1 MTVLLCILFFKLFYG
16 SYIFGD
22 DFNEIYKHQSFN
34 LKDFL
39 AKILQI
45 LGVISMGYQI
55 ILDYSGLLSCLIHN
69 F

>member
-34 LKDFL
+34 LKDFFSQNL
-39 AKILQI
+39 TDIGRYI
-45 LGVISMGYQI
+45 Y
-55 ILDYSGLLSCLIHN
+55 GLPN